1 MSLQG
6 TSKSIFGFDPRTI
19 GSCSLWLDA
28 SDQRTVELTGTGNV
42 STWKDKS
49 SNLYVFSN
57 VNISQNLG
65 PTYTSNTNGK
75 KVMTFTAT
83 SSNDINGQSLYN
95 TTAVLNTVSTIFF
108 VHNPTTTSEIG
119 FGNTSVIFSGD
130 PAENGN
136 FFIAPFAASVIDTLY
151 QLDYYGT
158 STFGIGNNINNNV
171 ANQYN
176 LISLVIGSNVQN
188 SLRNGSINVIDY
200 ASNAPGVITT
210 GITIGGFPDP
220 LDNRGYATSLFFS
233 GNLAEIIVYDTELTL
248 PERQNIEGYLAWK
261 WGLETFSSKILPS
274 NHPYYPIQP
283 FSRYFNP
290 IDVPGCVLWLDGA
303 DPRSMFQNSAGTTP
317 VTAPGQT
324 VQCWKDKSGRELN
337 VSNGSDGPTYAT
349 TGLTFAGSVGLSNGT
364 GYSSTAGANLFAVW
378 SSSDALTRGTIV
390 SVQYLSE
397 FTGGYL
403 DTTYMY
409 LNHSSSEG
417 YSSEGYYYGPIN
429 YSANETY
436 LYSVNTDT
444 FPTLSYSFNGS
455 NSSAWTA
462 PETGAF
468 SNTVLKVGA
477 QNGLNFNGS
486 IKEILY
492 YDTYM
497 TTTQRQK
504 IEGYLSKKWGV
515 TLSSASHP
523 FYNFP
528 PSSPLSFLPNSIPGC
543 ELWLDAAD
551 SSTLTLSYPV
561 VTQWNDKSGNGR
573 NTTTIGGS
581 PTYSSNFINL
591 NGVGTY
597 LVGPYVNATQFLT
610 MFVIASVDFSQGTY
624 ASYYRLLSVGSTEAN
639 DYDSALYTSILHNA
653 SSTEIGGYRNNDTNY
668 NTVTTNTTFLMCL
681 QYDGTNSINYLNGG
695 SASSVESTGSFG
707 TTSYSIGRDVGN
719 TDGGGSYTYW
729 PGNVGEVIIFNE
741 SLSTTQRQQI
751 EGYLAWK
758 WGLQS
763 QLPFIHPYYKFRTS
777 QLAVK
782 PLTPSTIATVILED
796 LNGYNGTVTWTVST
810 NATNYI
816 MIVGTGPGTGE
827 VARDYRGDVL
837 SGIVSYSFAE
847 NIDYYAWVIPVSSTG
862 TAGIPTISAVA
873 SYGPPA

>member
-6 TSKSIFGFDPRTI
+6 ISKSIFGFDPRTI

-28 SDQRTVELTGTGNV
+28 SDQRTVQLTGNGNV
-42 STWKDKS
+42 SNWKDKS

-57 VNISQNLG
+57 DNISQNLG

-130 PAENGN
+130 PGENGV
-136 FFIAPFAASVIDTLY
+136 FFISPLAANVIGTLY
-151 QLDYYGT
+151 QLDYYNS

-188 SLRNGSINVIDY
+188 SLRNGSINLLEY
-200 ASNAPGVITT
+200 AANAPAVTT
-210 GITIGGFPDP
+210 GITIGGVPDP

-233 GNLAEIIVYDTELTL
+233 GNLAEIIVYDTELTS

-290 IDVPGCVLWLDGA
+290 IDIPGCVLWLDGA
-303 DPRSMFQNSAGTTP
+303 DPRSMFQDSAGTTP
-317 VTAPGQT
+317 VTAPSQT
-324 VQCWKDKSGRELN
+324 VQCWKDKSGSQLN

-349 TGLTFAGSVGLSNGT
+349 TGLTFAGSVGLSNTT
-364 GYSSTAGANLFAVW
+364 GYNSTAGANLFAVW

-390 SVQYLSE
+390 SVQYESE
-397 FTGGYL
+397 FIGGYL

-409 LNHSSSEG
+409 LNYS
-417 YSSEGYYYGPIN
+417 SSEGYYYGPIN

-444 FPTLSYSFNGS
+444 FPTLSYTFNGS

-462 PETGAF
+462 SETGAF
-468 SNTVLKVGA
+468 SNTALKVGA
-477 QNGLNFNGS
+477 QGGLNFNGS
-486 IKEILY
+486 IKEVLY
-492 YDTYM
+492 YDTFM
-497 TTTQRQK
+497 TTAQRQK
-504 IEGYLSKKWGV
+504 IEGYLSKKWGI
-515 TLSSASHP
+515 TLSSATHP

-528 PSSPLSFLPNSIPGC
+528 PSSSLAFLPNSIPGC
-543 ELWLDAAD
+543 TLWLDAAD
-551 SSTLTLSYPV
+551 SSTITLSGSNVTNV
-561 VTQWNDKSGNGR
+561 VDKSGNGVVLSNATGFTYPNR
-573 NTTTIGGS
+573 SFNGS
-581 PTYSSNFINL
+581 YPSFLCL
-591 NGVGTY
+591 NGGGGRANAAATLGYNSAFAQTTPFTVFFVSHQTQVGY
-597 LVGPYVNATQFLT
+597 GYI
-610 MFVIASVDFSQGTY
+610 MDSQ
-624 ASYYRLLSVGSTEAN
+624 SGSN
-639 DYDSALYTSILHNA
+639 RQYT
-653 SSTEIGGYRNNDTNY
+653 Y
-668 NTVTTNTTFLMCL
+668 NTLLNTPFGNSTTDITSTPSVVSMTWIS
-681 QYDGTNSINYLNGG
+681 GTSVLYLNGTSDYSG
-695 SASSVESTGSFG
+695 ALGSF
-707 TTSYSIGRDVGN
+707 TTGGIIVGN
-719 TDGGGSYTYW
+719 RFSINESW
-729 PGNVGEVIIFNE
+729 PGHICELIYYSGQ
-741 SLSTTQRQQI
+741 LGTPQRQQV

-763 QLPFIHPYYKFRTS
+763 QLPFTHPYYKFRPS
-777 QLAVK
+777 QLAVN
-782 PLTPSTIATVILED
+782 PLTPSTIATVTLSD
-796 LNGYNGTVTWTVST
+796 LNAYNGTVTWTAST

-816 MIVGTGPGTGE
+816 MIVGTGSGTGE
-827 VARDYRGDVL
+827 VARDYVGDVL
-837 SGIVSYSFAE
+837 SGTLYYSFSE

-862 TAGIPTISAVA
+862 TAGIRTISASA
-873 SYGPPA
+873 SYGPPP

>member
-6 TSKSIFGFDPRTI
+6 ISKSIFGFDPRTI

-28 SDQRTVELTGTGNV
+28 SDQRTVQLTGNGNV
-42 STWKDKS
+42 SNWKDKS

-57 VNISQNLG
+57 DNISEHLG

-83 SSNDINGQSLYN
+83 SSNDSNGQSLYN

-130 PAENGN
+130 PGENGV
-136 FFIAPFAASVIDTLY
+136 FFISPLAADVIGTLY
-151 QLDYYGT
+151 QLDYFST

-188 SLRNGSINVIDY
+188 SLRNGSVNLLEY
-200 ASNAPGVITT
+200 AANAPAVTT

-233 GNLAEIIVYDTELTL
+233 GNLAEIIVYDTELTS

-290 IDVPGCVLWLDGA
+290 IDIPGCVLWLDGA
-303 DPRSMFQNSAGTTP
+303 DPRSMFQDSAGTTP
-317 VTAPGQT
+317 VTAPSQT
-324 VQCWKDKSGRELN
+324 VQCWKDKSGSQLN
-337 VSNGSDGPTYAT
+337 VSNGSDGPAYTT
-349 TGLTFAGSVGLSNGT
+349 TGLTFAGSVGLSNAT
-364 GYSSTAGANLFAVW
+364 GYNSTAGANLFAVW

-390 SVQYLSE
+390 SVQYESE

-409 LNHSSSEG
+409 LNYS
-417 YSSEGYYYGPIN
+417 SSEGYYYGPIN

-444 FPTLSYSFNGS
+444 FPTLSYTFNGS

-462 PETGAF
+462 SETGAF
-468 SNTVLKVGA
+468 SNTALKVGA
-477 QNGLNFNGS
+477 QGGLNFNGS
-486 IKEILY
+486 IKEVLY
-492 YDTYM
+492 YDTFM
-497 TTTQRQK
+497 TTAQRQK
-504 IEGYLSKKWGV
+504 IEGYLSKKWGL
-515 TLSSASHP
+515 TLSSATHP

-528 PSSPLSFLPNSIPGC
+528 PSSSLAFSPNSIPGC
-543 ELWLDAAD
+543 TLWLDAAD
-551 SSTLTLSYPV
+551 SSTITLSGSNVTNV
-561 VTQWNDKSGNGR
+561 VDKSGNGVVLSNATGFTYPNR
-573 NTTTIGGS
+573 SFNGS
-581 PTYSSNFINL
+581 YPSFLCL
-591 NGVGTY
+591 NGGGGRANAAATLGYNSAFAQTTPFTVFFVSHQTQVGY
-597 LVGPYVNATQFLT
+597 GYI
-610 MFVIASVDFSQGTY
+610 MDSQ
-624 ASYYRLLSVGSTEAN
+624 SGS
-639 DYDSALYTSILHNA
+639 SRQYT
-653 SSTEIGGYRNNDTNY
+653 Y
-668 NTVTTNTTFLMCL
+668 NTLLNTPFGNSTTDITSTPSVVSMTWIS
-681 QYDGTNSINYLNGG
+681 GTSVLYLNGTSNYSG
-695 SASSVESTGSFG
+695 GLGSF
-707 TTSYSIGRDVGN
+707 TTGGIIVGN
-719 TDGGGSYTYW
+719 RFSINESW
-729 PGNVGEVIIFNE
+729 PGHICELIYYSGQ
-741 SLSTTQRQQI
+741 LGTPQRQQV

-763 QLPFIHPYYKFRTS
+763 QLPFTHPYYKFRPS
-777 QLAVK
+777 QLAVN
-782 PLTPSTIATVILED
+782 PLTPSTIATVTLSD
-796 LNGYNGTVTWTVST
+796 LNAYNGTVTWTAST

-816 MIVGTGPGTGE
+816 MIVGTGSGTGE
-827 VARDYRGDVL
+827 VARDYVGNVL
-837 SGIVSYSFAE
+837 SGTLYYSFSE

-862 TAGIPTISAVA
+862 TAGIRTISASA
-873 SYGPPA
+873 SYGPPP